1 MLKILI
7 VDDEDIIRAGLQSL
21 IDKNIPDYQ
30 VVGTAR
36 NGKEGLALALK
47 LIPHVIIADIKM
59 PYLDGLEMVDMIRPT
74 LHDVKFI
81 ILSAYT
87 DFPYLQHAIRSGVVD
102 YLEKPVNRFELAN
115 RLNTIRNILNHEEAI
130 QQAIQK
136 DTKAE
141 LSAPPPENF
150 SGVKENATVD
160 KAIQYVHANFFT
172 DISLTVISKYL
183 HINSNYF
190 CTLFKKKTGV
200 NFIDYL
206 TSVRIE
212 NSKKLLENP
221 NLKIYEISQM
231 IGYYSSKHFSL
242 LFKDLVGV
250 TPTEYREALNKQY
263 QK

>member
-7 VDDEDIIRAGLQSL
+7 VDDEDIIRAGLRSL
-21 IDKNIPDYQ
+21 IDKNIPDYE
-30 VVGTAR
+30 VIGTAR

-47 LIPHVIIADIKM
+47 LIPNVIIADIKM

-115 RLNTIRNILNHEEAI
+115 RLNTIRNILNHQETLEKSREA
-130 QQAIQK
+130 
-136 DTKAE
+136 E
-141 LSAPPPENF
+141 PSLPPPESL
-150 SGVKENATVD
+150 SGAKENATIE
-160 KAIQYVHANFFT
+160 KAVQYVHANFFT

-206 TSVRIE
+206 TNVRIE

-250 TPTEYREALNKQY
+250 TPTEYRESLNK
-263 QK
+263 